1 MTGGWENIEPGE
13 RFSWRRGKGNVTTID
28 IPCGKYGFDKF
39 QSIINGEPFGS
50 LTINKENGLIN
61 LTVANQHEVRMT
73 NGLLDLLGLD
83 DGRGNRWIDA
93 GIYIGDR
100 LVNFATRKLLF
111 IYLDQIDTTSNMV
124 DGNRST
130 LLTTIGLGCHSYGDI
145 GTVRMEH
152 PEFKKLQNGTIH
164 ELKITIKDE
173 NGNVI
178 NNNDLPIYITLEIQ

>member
-1 MTGGWENIEPGE
+1 MDE
-13 RFSWRRGKGNVTTID
+13 
-28 IPCGKYGFDKF
+28 Y
-39 QSIINGEPFGS
+39 
-50 LTINKENGLIN
+50 LTAKIKVWVSQI
-61 LTVANQHEVRMT
+61 VSHV
-73 NGLLDLLGLD
+73 
-83 DGRGNRWIDA
+83 
-93 GIYIGDR
+93 
-100 LVNFATRKLLF
+100 
-111 IYLDQIDTTSNMV
+111 DQIDTTSKMV

-178 NNNDLPIYITLEIQ
+178 NNNDLPIYITLELQ